1 MSLTPK
7 IKLKPNVV
15 QDHTLERAQ
24 DSIMH
29 TYVHV
34 LHIQVSMCTNVWAT
48 TYTEIGYVCMA
59 ASGIFQI
66 DQCALWLRAGCAGAA
81 SVTLAVHF
89 FPGVVGLLGHTIA
102 PCGPGILLTHA
113 NSVCWV
119 SGFVTI
125 TCCMS
130 PACVPTS
137 GPRQSYAGAWAG
149 QLLVIMLWA
158 S

>member
-1 MSLTPK
+1 M
-7 IKLKPNVV
+7 V

-34 LHIQVSMCTNVWAT
+34 LHIQDSMCTNVWAT
-48 TYTEIGYVCMA
+48 TYTEIGYVRTYA
-59 ASGIFQI
+59 WQHLGYVFQI
-66 DQCALWLRAGCAGAA
+66 DLCALWLRAGCAGAA

-89 FPGVVGLLGHTIA
+89 FPGVVGLLGRTIA

-149 QLLVIMLWA
+149 QLLVITLWA